1 MDRSQDDQLLSQGAG
16 QSPAA
21 ASAFEQALAQAR
33 SGQMPLMTLL
43 EVAQRPDVV
52 VRADLVR
59 GLYETWLANTQSPQR
74 HIALFNHGTVLGG
87 MGEHVAAEA
96 AYREALQLAPG
107 FLQAH
112 LNLGHQLEHQARH
125 DEALAA
131 WDMVLQLSA
140 QQGQAGQQVDLELPL
155 HALNNSARMLE
166 QQRRYD
172 ESEAA
177 MKRSLL
183 LQPDQSR
190 VIQHLV
196 HIRQKQCEWP
206 VYAPVP
212 GVTPCALQ
220 LGTSP
225 LAMLGASDD
234 PVMQLLAARTFV
246 HERVKPVTT
255 KLAAAV
261 RQRPGKLRLAFL
273 SGDLCMHA
281 VGLLTVELI
290 ELIDRSRFETFAYCW
305 SREDGSALQARIRGS
320 LDHHVP
326 VTSMSDEAVA
336 RRIAAD
342 DIDVLIDL
350 QGLTSGARADILSW
364 RPARHQL
371 TYLGFPGTTGLPSID
386 RVIADRFVMP
396 PELLPYMTERPLY
409 LTKCFQSS
417 DRQRVASDAPTR
429 AQCGLPEEGFVYCSF
444 NNNFKMGQE
453 LFQMWMRVLAQV
465 PGSVLWLLADN
476 RWAEANMRA
485 EATAHGVDPA
495 RLIFAPRVAPAD
507 YLARF
512 TAADLIL
519 DTFPYNAGTTA
530 NDVLFMGVPILT
542 HSGRTFVSR
551 MAGSLLHAVGLP
563 DLVTDSPEAYERM
576 AITLGREPAR
586 VASYRRYLA
595 EHRFQTPLFDTPG
608 LVRDLEAQLEALVAG
623 TLSEA

>member
-1 MDRSQDDQLLSQGAG
+1 MNMPLHDAVIRPNPPRTFAYHRHIPHGARHWGRTGRVSMDRSRDDQLLRQGAV
-16 QSPAA
+16 QPPLAT
-21 ASAFEQALAQAR
+21 SAFEQALAQAR
-33 SGQMPLMTLL
+33 SGQMPLMALL
-43 EVAQRPDVV
+43 EGAQRPDVV
-52 VRADLVR
+52 GRAALVR
-59 GLYETWLANTQSPQR
+59 SLYEAWLANTQSPQR

-112 LNLGHQLEHQARH
+112 LNLGHQLEHQGRH

-131 WDMVLQLSA
+131 WDMVLQLAA

-234 PVMQLLAARTFV
+234 PAMQLLAARTFV

-255 KLAAAV
+255 KLASPV

-326 VTSMSDEAVA
+326 VATMSDEAVA

-386 RVIADRFVMP
+386 RVIADRFVLP

-409 LTKCFQSS
+409 LSKCFQSS
-417 DRQRVASDAPTR
+417 
-429 AQCGLPEEGFVYCSF
+429 
-444 NNNFKMGQE
+444 
-453 LFQMWMRVLAQV
+453 
-465 PGSVLWLLADN
+465 
-476 RWAEANMRA
+476 
-485 EATAHGVDPA
+485 AHGVDPA

-542 HSGRTFVSR
+542 CSGRTFVSR

-586 VASYRRYLA
+586 AASHRRYLA

-608 LVRDLEAQLEALVAG
+608 LVRDLENQLEALVAG